1 MRKSIWTGVLT
12 ATVSVATAVL
22 TAQTPTPQTPTPQT
36 PAPQTSASSADRKMT
51 ITGCLKEAPASSASR
66 PAAGAAAVGTTGTT
80 GTAGAAGTTGTTGE
94 TAAAP
99 KFLLTNA
106 TSSPAP
112 AAGAASTTGAA
123 SAGAASPSGGQTF
136 RLVANASA
144 LSAHVGKKLE
154 LTGTLEDQNAAT
166 PSEASAGSESNTAA
180 FRVESGK
187 IVAESC
193 SQ

>member
-1 MRKSIWTGVLT
+1 V
-12 ATVSVATAVL
+12 
-22 TAQTPTPQTPTPQT
+22 
-36 PAPQTSASSADRKMT
+36 
-51 ITGCLKEAPASSASR
+51 
-66 PAAGAAAVGTTGTT
+66 
-80 GTAGAAGTTGTTGE
+80 GTTGTTGE
-94 TAAAP
+94 TAAVSP

-106 TSSPAP
+106 TSSPP

-123 SAGAASPSGGQTF
+123 PAATAAGSPGGQTF

-154 LTGTLEDQNAAT
+154 LTGTLEDQNTST
-166 PSEASAGSESNTAA
+166 PSEASAASEGSTAA